1 MSYLLNRKVKQREGC
16 YSVRGVGFGL
26 NLSKCVWMQNYATL
40 ARGLAKIAHLL
51 FAFESV
57 ADFQLTWPTVFPV
70 PALLGHDS
78 LFLWFVCQLHWI
90 SIRLRHLSVSLP
102 MYFYLHYLHSTVNVG
117 GKKPTTTTKQQLQIL
132 SRCNEYICVDFSC
145 GMCVKTCLRLHS
157 YV

>member
-16 YSVRGVGFGL
+16 YPVRGVGFGL

-70 PALLGHDS
+70 SALLGHDS
-78 LFLWFVCQLHWI
+78 LFLWFVWQLHWI
-90 SIRLRHLSVSLP
+90 SICLRHLSVSLP
-102 MYFYLHYLHSTVNVG
+102 MYFYLHYLHSTVNVCVG
-117 GKKPTTTTKQQLQIL
+117 GGNQQLQIL

>member
-16 YSVRGVGFGL
+16 YPVRGVGFGL

-70 PALLGHDS
+70 PAPLGHDS

-90 SIRLRHLSVSLP
+90 SICLRHLSVSLP
-102 MYFYLHYLHSTVNVG
+102 MYFYLHYLHSTVNVCVG
-117 GKKPTTTTKQQLQIL
+117 GGEPAATNSQQVQWIHLCGLFLWHVCKDL
-132 SRCNEYICVDFSC
+132 S
-145 GMCVKTCLRLHS
+145 
-157 YV
+157 